1 MNTQTAD
8 LDLLAERTA
17 RYARYS
23 LSAGGLSTVL
33 GGILLLVAFTLNAFA
48 DLGSALRTLL
58 AATPAAWLIAKELLR
73 RRYYQRHG
81 AVQQQP
87 THAERRAHFWGVV
100 YLAAVALVVLGFMIA
115 AMLRDGRA
123 PEGPLL
129 GYMALVIL
137 LPFAAWRWFWSVSDF
152 LVGVLLFCQSAIV
165 IGGGNYPAIWL
176 PYIAACTAV
185 AVFYGW
191 REHRDYL
198 ALRAELA
205 GGADGA

>member
-33 GGILLLVAFTLNAFA
+33 GGILLLV
-48 DLGSALRTLL
+48 
-58 AATPAAWLIAKELLR
+58 
-73 RRYYQRHG
+73 
-81 AVQQQP
+81 
-87 THAERRAHFWGVV
+87 
-100 YLAAVALVVLGFMIA
+100 VLGFMFA

-129 GYMALVIL
+129 GYIALVIL